1 MRWPSFDHSTGWKKL
16 RFIVSVDG
24 GRIESR
30 MTPGWEA
37 RGWEGE
43 ERGREAGARGDTTY
57 KEGRE
62 VGGREWVGGA

>member
-43 ERGREAGARGDTTY
+43 ERGREAGARGDTT
-57 KEGRE
+57 
-62 VGGREWVGGA
+62 